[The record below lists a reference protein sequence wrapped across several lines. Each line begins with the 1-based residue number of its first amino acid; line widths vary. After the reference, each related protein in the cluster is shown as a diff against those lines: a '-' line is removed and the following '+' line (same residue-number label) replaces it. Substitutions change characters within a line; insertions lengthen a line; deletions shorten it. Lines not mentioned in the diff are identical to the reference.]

1 MKQIKFLAL
10 GLLVIAFYTSCKDVK
25 NEKEVQSE
33 EVQAASSNKFSLIK
47 DSTQVSFT
55 SYKTTEKTPVGGKF
69 TKIDI
74 TSSNSGDTVFEVL
87 NGTTFSI
94 PVSSLFTNDAT
105 GTRDPKILQFFFGA
119 MTNTEFITGVFH
131 VSDNDTCAIDVTLNG
146 ETSSI
151 SLTPE
156 MVSDTEYLF
165 KGTME
170 LENWKALNAVS
181 SLNEACKVLHTG
193 ADGVTKTWSEVAV
206 QARVLLEKN

>member
-25 NEKEVQSE
+25 KEKEVQSE

>member
-25 NEKEVQSE
+25 KEKEVQSE

-131 VSDNDTCAIDVTLNG
+131 VSNNDTCAIDVTLNG

-151 SLTPE
+151 SLAPE

-165 KGTME
+165 KGTMD

>member
-25 NEKEVQSE
+25 KEKEVQSE

-165 KGTME
+165 KGTMD

>member
-25 NEKEVQSE
+25 KEKEVQSE

-119 MTNTEFITGVFH
+119 MTNTEFITGVLH